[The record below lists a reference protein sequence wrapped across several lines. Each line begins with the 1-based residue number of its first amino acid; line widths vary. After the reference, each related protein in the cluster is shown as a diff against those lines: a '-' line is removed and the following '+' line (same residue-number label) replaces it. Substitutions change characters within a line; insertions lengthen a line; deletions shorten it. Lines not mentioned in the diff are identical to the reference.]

1 MAGSSTHDNGD
12 KATTKKRVVVEKRG
26 GALDV
31 KDIHPVNRG
40 LGLEIKTAFRAP
52 LIITGFVVSSDTVW
66 VH

>member
-12 KATTKKRVVVEKRG
+12 KATTEKKGGGGEKR

-52 LIITGFVVSSDTVW
+52 LIITGFVVSSDAVW